1 MDKLSFQAIPAAKR
15 LDNIDKQEIELDQAL
30 SAKAIDLVTY
40 AHTKHALILKRNKAW
55 ASYCRAMGW
64 PIEYHPLT
72 RDPESMFKP
81 VCEPVSADFEL
92 YPDRCD
98 IIEQEA
104 PEARKRRRKH
114 YVIFWCWV
122 LVLSGVYLGLG

>member
-1 MDKLSFQAIPAAKR
+1 MDKLSFNAIPAAKR
-15 LDNIDKQEIELDQAL
+15 LDNVDKQEIELELAL
-30 SAKAIDLVTY
+30 SAKEIDLVTY

-72 RDPESMFKP
+72 RDPELMLKP
-81 VCEPVSADFEL
+81 AHKPVSAEFEL
-92 YPDRCD
+92 YPDHGD
-98 IIEQEA
+98 VIEREA

-114 YVIFWCWV
+114 YVVFWCWV
-122 LVLSGVYLGLG
+122 LVLSGVYLGFG